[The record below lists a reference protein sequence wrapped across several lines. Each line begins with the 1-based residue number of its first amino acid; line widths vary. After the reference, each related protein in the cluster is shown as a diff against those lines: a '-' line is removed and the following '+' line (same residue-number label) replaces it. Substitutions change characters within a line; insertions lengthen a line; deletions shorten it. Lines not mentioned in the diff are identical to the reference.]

1 MEDFTSLI
9 STLGFPIA
17 VCCYLFWERHNT
29 TKANREERLEKRE
42 KLTNALKDFTAAIND
57 LKTEMIKLNERC
69 KTGGIR

>member
-17 VCCYLFWERHNT
+17 VCCYLFWERHST

-42 KLTNALKDFTAAIND
+42 KLTNALKEFTVAVSD
-57 LKTEMIKLNERC
+57 LKVEITKLNERC
-69 KTGGIR
+69 RSEG

>member
-42 KLTNALKDFTAAIND
+42 KLTNALNDFTTAITD
-57 LKTEMIKLNERC
+57 LKVEMVKLNERC
-69 KTGGIR
+69 KAGVVK

>member
-1 MEDFTSLI
+1 MEEFTSLI

-42 KLTNALKDFTAAIND
+42 KLTNALSEFTVAITS
-57 LKTEMIKLNERC
+57 LKVEITKLNERC
-69 KTGGIR
+69 RGEG

>member
-42 KLTNALKDFTAAIND
+42 KLTKALSEFTVAIGD
-57 LKTEMIKLNERC
+57 LKVEITKLNERC
-69 KTGGIR
+69 RSEG

>member
-1 MEDFTSLI
+1 MEEFTSLI

-42 KLTNALKDFTAAIND
+42 KLTKALSEFTIAIGD
-57 LKTEMIKLNERC
+57 LKVEITKLNERC
-69 KTGGIR
+69 TKGGS

>member
-1 MEDFTSLI
+1 MEDLSSLI

-42 KLTNALKDFTAAIND
+42 KLTKALSEFTVAIHG
-57 LKTEMIKLNERC
+57 LKVEIVRLNERC
-69 KTGGIR
+69 KKEVT